1 MLARNQT
8 FEKQYYMFIKVM
20 VHPKMI
26 HLLTLMLFQ
35 TSMALFLMWN
45 TKSNSTGAFEVQK
58 ACKST
63 TNVSNFSHKAI
74 I

>member
-45 TKSNSTGAFEVQK
+45 TIQK
-58 ACKST
+58 AIQLGLLRFKKHAKAPQT
-63 TNVSNFSHKAI
+63 YPISHTKL
-74 I
+74 